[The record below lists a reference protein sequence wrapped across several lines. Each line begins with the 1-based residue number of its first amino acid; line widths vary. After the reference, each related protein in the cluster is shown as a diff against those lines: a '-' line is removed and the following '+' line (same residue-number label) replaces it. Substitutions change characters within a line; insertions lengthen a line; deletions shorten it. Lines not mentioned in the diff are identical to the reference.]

1 MVRPKLENLREIFMV
16 LRNDAIDVL
25 LREDLGK
32 VAVLTLNRPEA
43 RNALSE
49 DMLSSLQNAL
59 DEVRDNTSVHVVVLR
74 ANGPGFCAGHDIREV
89 LDNHNREYYDA
100 LLAQCTAMMT
110 SLKQLPVPVIAAV
123 QGSAMGAGAQLAAT
137 CDLVVASEAARFA
150 TPGVNIGLWCSTPM
164 VAVSRSV
171 GQKAAMEMLLTGDM
185 IDAEAAQRFG
195 LVNRVVPHDS
205 LMDETMALAE
215 KIASRSRLVVG
226 LGKEAF
232 YRQREMELADAYS
245 YTSDVMAHNMMK
257 DDAVEGL
264 NAFLEKRQPGWTNS

>member
-1 MVRPKLENLREIFMV
+1 MALQ
-16 LRNDAIDVL
+16 NDASDVL

-32 VAVLTLNRPEA
+32 IALLTLNRPEA
-43 RNALSE
+43 RNVLSE
-49 DMLSSLQNAL
+49 DLLSALQAAL
-59 DEVRDNTSVHVVVLR
+59 DEIRNNTAIHVVVLR
-74 ANGPGFCAGHDIREV
+74 ANGPGFCAGHDIREM
-89 LDNHNREYYDA
+89 LDNRTRDYYDA
-100 LLAQCTAMMT
+100 LFAQCSAMMT
-110 SLKQLPVPVIAAV
+110 SIKQLPVPVIAAV

-137 CDLVVASEAARFA
+137 CDLVIASDAARFA

-185 IDAEAAQRFG
+185 IDAETAQRFG
-195 LVNRVVPHDS
+195 LVNRIVPVEA
-205 LMDETMALAE
+205 LMDKTMAMAE

-232 YRQREMELADAYS
+232 YRQSEMDLADAYS
-245 YTSDVMAHNMMK
+245 YTSDVMAHNMLK

-264 NAFLEKRQPGWTNS
+264 NAFLEKRQAEWTNN